1 MKVDS
6 VSQPVTLIY
15 IYICFGRAVCIPM
28 VLACMCSIA
37 VWLVSVC

>member
-15 IYICFGRAVCIPM
+15 ICFGRVVCIPM
-28 VLACMCSIA
+28 VLACTCNIA